1 MSEYWRKR
9 QAKIQEELNNKSI
22 KQTEKQ
28 LIKYY
33 GDAARKVIKEFE
45 ATYNKLLATVGE
57 GKEPTPADLYKLD
70 KYWSMQAQ
78 LRQELNKL
86 GEKEVALLTKNF
98 ELHFFEVYYSLTI
111 EGSKLFS
118 TVDNALVHQM
128 INSAWCLDGK
138 NFSQRIWEHTERLA
152 QTLNDNLVHCVAT
165 GKKPTELIHLLEER
179 FNVSHNQAK
188 TLVRT
193 EIAHIQSEAAK
204 KRYADYGVKFVEF
217 SAIHDDRTCE
227 LCKEL
232 DGKIYPV
239 NNAPAVPIHPN
250 GRCAILPVIE

>member
-1 MSEYWRKR
+1 MSNYWLKR
-9 QAKIQEELNNKSI
+9 QAKIQEELNNKTI

-33 GDAARKVIKEFE
+33 ANAARKVIKDFE
-45 ATYNKLLATVGE
+45 ETYNKLLATVGE

-70 KYWSMQAQ
+70 KYWAMQAQ

-86 GEKEVALLTKNF
+86 GEKEVSLLTKNF
-98 ELHFFEVYYSLTI
+98 ELHFFEVYYSLTV
-111 EGSKLFS
+111 EGSELFS
-118 TVDNALVHQM
+118 TVDNALVNQM
-128 INSAWCLDGK
+128 INSSWCLDGK
-138 NFSQRIWEHTERLA
+138 NFSQRIWDNTERLA
-152 QTLNDNLVHCVAT
+152 QTLNDNLIHCVAT

-179 FNVSHNQAK
+179 FGVSYNRANM
-188 TLVRT
+188 LVRT

-204 KRYADYGVKFVEF
+204 KRYADYGVEFVEF

-227 LCKEL
+227 KCKEL

-239 NNAPAVPIHPN
+239 NAAPAVPIHPN